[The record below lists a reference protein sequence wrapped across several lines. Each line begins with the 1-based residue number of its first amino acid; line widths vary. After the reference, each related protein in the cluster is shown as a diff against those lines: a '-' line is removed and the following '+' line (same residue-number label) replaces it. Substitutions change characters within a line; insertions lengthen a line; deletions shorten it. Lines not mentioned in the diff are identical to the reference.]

1 MALNVK
7 ILFALDHPPVSFP
20 DEPVELSASSSELN
34 TAKENLQ
41 KHHLVESE
49 EDELYHNEDVV
60 KKKISIARRL
70 NSLE

>member
-7 ILFALDHPPVSFP
+7 TLFALDHPPVSFP
-20 DEPVELSASSSELN
+20 DKPVELSASTSELN
-34 TAKENLQ
+34 LAKENLQ
-41 KHHLVESE
+41 KHHNLESE

-60 KKKISIARRL
+60 RQKISIARRL